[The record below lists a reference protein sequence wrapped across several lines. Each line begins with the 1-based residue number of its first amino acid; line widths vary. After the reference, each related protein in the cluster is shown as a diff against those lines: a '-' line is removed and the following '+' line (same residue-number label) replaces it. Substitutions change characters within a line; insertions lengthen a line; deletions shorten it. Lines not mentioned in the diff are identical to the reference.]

1 MLGGKRFGI
10 GELGQ
15 RRRPPSSPYIRTR
28 NEKGSVISQSNTT
41 SSATR
46 PEIALTS
53 NEAPGELLRDCGT
66 SVRAIEAAAAEL
78 ASAVRL
84 LGLPALEGREWYR
97 LLREKLVPQLG
108 ADAYLIV
115 AVVGGTNIGKSI
127 IFNHIAGRSLSASS
141 PLASGTR
148 NPVCVFPAGF
158 AQAHEL
164 SAIFPE
170 FDLRPWT
177 SANDA
182 LADSP
187 DDRIYWRA
195 VADTPD
201 NLLILDTPDI
211 DSDVQVNWRRADAI
225 RRVADVLIAVL
236 TQQKYN
242 DAAVKQ
248 YFRKAAEEGKLVL
261 VIFNQC
267 QLPDDD
273 PYWPLWLDTFC
284 RETGASPRLVYVAP
298 NDRRAA
304 EEGHLPFFEKPP
316 ISWKANGSPS
326 ASQSATPANLAH
338 DLSQLKFAEIKL
350 STLAGA
356 LEHLMS
362 NDSGLP
368 AFLREVESRSGA
380 FESAAKWLSSE
391 SVIKVRDWPTIAN
404 PLLVAEIRA
413 WWRQRQHGL
422 ARRVHEF
429 YDTVGRG
436 IVYPFRFAGDKLR
449 GPTVSPL
456 EQYRRNEWGAIL
468 SVIEEVYDRLN
479 WLSESA
485 SQLLKPFLERM
496 LAGRSRSQLL
506 EQLRVDHERV
516 DFGQELSLTVNS
528 EMRAFEEGSPE
539 LYRFYRQLTNV
550 SAAVRP
556 LTSVVLFT
564 LGWGPA
570 AHVLSPMLAPVV
582 DMGAHSLAPIVADF
596 ATGAAAAAG
605 GDAALASGANLLEA
619 RFRRL
624 QTAFTTGR
632 VDWLLTRLKDQIFG
646 AVPRDLQTAAE
657 VPRSEA
663 YRKLTEAAAQLQ
675 ARLAAVENK
684 LADDAGGRSSR

>member
-1 MLGGKRFGI
+1 
-10 GELGQ
+10 
-15 RRRPPSSPYIRTR
+15 
-28 NEKGSVISQSNTT
+28 VD
-41 SSATR
+41 
-46 PEIALTS
+46 AL
-53 NEAPGELLRDCGT
+53 PGELLRECGT
-66 SVRAIEAAAAEL
+66 SVRTIEAAATAL
-78 ASAVRL
+78 APAVAL
-84 LGLPALEGREWYR
+84 LGLPSLDEREWYR

-115 AVVGGTNIGKSI
+115 AVVGGTNIGKSV
-127 IFNHIAGRSLSASS
+127 IFNHIADSSLSASS

-148 NPVCVFPAGF
+148 NPVCVVPAGF
-158 AQAHEL
+158 AETHEL
-164 SAIFPE
+164 TAIFPE

-187 DDRIYWRA
+187 ENRIYWRA
-195 VADTPD
+195 VADTPP

-267 QLPDDD
+267 QLPDDE
-273 PYWPLWLDTFC
+273 PYWPLWLGTFC
-284 RETGASPRLVYVAP
+284 GETGISPQLVYVAP
-298 NDRRAA
+298 NDRRAV
-304 EEGHLPFFEKPP
+304 EQRRLPFSEKPRAA
-316 ISWKANGSPS
+316 WKTDGSAGTAIT
-326 ASQSATPANLAH
+326 ASSPANLAH

-350 STLAGA
+350 STLSGA

-368 AFLREVESRSGA
+368 AFLREVETRSGA

-391 SVIKVRDWPTIAN
+391 SVIKVRDWPSISN
-404 PLLVAEIRA
+404 PLLVGEIRA

-436 IVYPFRFAGDKLR
+436 IIYPFRLAGDQLR
-449 GPTVSPL
+449 GPTISPL
-456 EQYRRNEWGAIL
+456 EQYRKTEWGAIL
-468 SVIEEVYDRLN
+468 SVIEEVYERLN

-485 SQLLKPFLERM
+485 NQLLKPFLERM
-496 LAGRSRSQLL
+496 LAGKSRTQLL
-506 EQLRVDHERV
+506 EQLHADHERV
-516 DFGQELSLTVNS
+516 DFSQELSLTVSS

-539 LYRFYRQLTNV
+539 LYRFYRQLTNI

-605 GDAALASGANLLEA
+605 GDAALASGASLLEA

-624 QTAFTTGR
+624 QTAFTTRR
-632 VDWLLTRLKDQIFG
+632 VDWLLGRLKDQIFG
-646 AVPRDLQTAAE
+646 AVPRDLQTAAS
-657 VPRSEA
+657 VTRSEA
-663 YRKLTEAAAQLQ
+663 YRDLAQAADRLNQQL
-675 ARLAAVENK
+675 ANVMKHSPGPNA
-684 LADDAGGRSSR
+684 

>member
-1 MLGGKRFGI
+1 MN
-10 GELGQ
+10 
-15 RRRPPSSPYIRTR
+15 RRTSDESP
-28 NEKGSVISQSNTT
+28 GV
-41 SSATR
+41 
-46 PEIALTS
+46 
-53 NEAPGELLRDCGT
+53 LLRECGGI
-66 SVRAIEAAAAEL
+66 VREIEAAAADF
-78 ASAVRL
+78 ASSVRL
-84 LGLPALEGREWYR
+84 LGLAPLEDREWYR

-115 AVVGGTNIGKSI
+115 AVVGGTNIGKSV
-127 IFNHIAGRSLSASS
+127 IFNHIADSPLSAAS

-148 NPVCVFPAGF
+148 NPVCVVPAGF
-158 AQAHEL
+158 TESHDL
-164 SAIFPE
+164 TAIFPE
-170 FDLRPWT
+170 FELRPWT
-177 SANDA
+177 SASDA

-195 VADTPD
+195 VAETPP

-211 DSDVQVNWRRADAI
+211 DSDVQVNWRRADAV

-267 QLPDDD
+267 QLPEDD
-273 PYWPLWLDTFC
+273 PYWPLWLETFC
-284 RETGASPRLVYVAP
+284 RETGISPRLVYVAP

-304 EEGHLPFFEKPP
+304 EEGRLPFLEKPQ
-316 ISWKANGSPS
+316 SAWKANGSPS
-326 ASQSATPANLAH
+326 GATPSSPANLAR

-350 STLAGA
+350 NTLSGA

-362 NDSGLP
+362 HETGLP
-368 AFLREVESRSGA
+368 AFLREVESRTSA

-391 SVIKVRDWPTIAN
+391 SVIKVRDWPTVSN
-404 PLLVAEIRA
+404 QLLVAEIRA

-436 IVYPFRFAGDKLR
+436 MIYPFRLAGDRLR
-449 GPTVSPL
+449 GPAITPL

-468 SVIEEVYDRLN
+468 TVIEEVYDRLN

-485 SQLLKPFLERM
+485 SSLLKPFLEQM
-496 LAGRSRSQLL
+496 LAGKSRSQLL
-506 EQLRVDHERV
+506 EQLRADHERV
-516 DFGQELSLTVNS
+516 DFSRELSLTVNA

-556 LTSVVLFT
+556 LTSVVLFS

-570 AHVLSPMLAPVV
+570 AHVLSPVLAPVV

-605 GDAALASGANLLEA
+605 GDVALASGVNLLEA

-624 QTAFTTGR
+624 QTGFTTRR
-632 VDWLLTRLKDQIFG
+632 VDWLLSRLKDQVFG

-657 VPRSEA
+657 VTLSDAYQRMSEA
-663 YRKLTEAAAQLQ
+663 AIRLQQQLTAVARNLPDAKSQ
-675 ARLAAVENK
+675 APILRAPDRITPA
-684 LADDAGGRSSR
+684 

>member
-1 MLGGKRFGI
+1 LPAAPAAD
-10 GELGQ
+10 
-15 RRRPPSSPYIRTR
+15 RREPVTPSAEP
-28 NEKGSVISQSNTT
+28 
-41 SSATR
+41 
-46 PEIALTS
+46 
-53 NEAPGELLRDCGT
+53 LRECAA
-66 SVRAIEAAAAEL
+66 SVRAIEAAVAEL
-78 ASAVRL
+78 APAVKL
-84 LGLPALEGREWYR
+84 LGLPALESREWCR

-108 ADAYLIV
+108 ADAYLVV
-115 AVVGGTNIGKSI
+115 AVVGGTNIGKSV
-127 IFNHIAGRSLSASS
+127 IFNHIADSSLSASS

-148 NPVCVFPAGF
+148 NPVCVVPAGF
-158 AQAHEL
+158 ADTHEL
-164 SAIFPE
+164 PAIFPE
-170 FDLRPWT
+170 FDLKPWT
-177 SANDA
+177 SARDA
-182 LADSP
+182 LVDAP

-195 VADTPD
+195 VADTPP

-211 DSDVQVNWRRADAI
+211 DSDVQVNWRRADGI

-261 VIFNQC
+261 IIFNQC

-273 PYWPLWLDTFC
+273 PYWPLWLNTFC
-284 RETGASPRLVYVAP
+284 TETGVAPRLVYVAP

-304 EEGHLPFFEKPP
+304 EEGRLPFFEKPASP
-316 ISWKANGSPS
+316 TKATGYSKS
-326 ASQSATPANLAH
+326 ADASSAPANLAR

-356 LEHLMS
+356 LAHLMS
-362 NDSGLP
+362 NDAGLP
-368 AFLREVESRSGA
+368 AFLREVEARSGA

-391 SVIKVRDWPTIAN
+391 SVIKVRDWPSISN

-413 WWRQRQHGL
+413 WWRQRQHGM

-436 IVYPFRFAGDKLR
+436 IFLPLRLAGDKLR
-449 GPTVSPL
+449 GPTISPL

-468 SVIEEVYDRLN
+468 SVIEEVYERLN

-496 LAGRSRSQLL
+496 LAGTSRSQLL
-506 EQLRVDHERV
+506 EQLRADHERV
-516 DFGQELSLTVNS
+516 DFGQELALTVGM

-539 LYRFYRQLTNV
+539 LYNFYRQLTNV

-556 LTSVVLFT
+556 LTSVVLFS

-582 DMGAHSLAPIVADF
+582 DLGTHTLVPIVADF
-596 ATGAAAAAG
+596 ASGAAAAVG

-624 QTAFTTGR
+624 QTAFTTR
-632 VDWLLTRLKDQIFG
+632 RIDWLLTRLKDQVFG
-646 AVPRDLQTAAE
+646 AVPRDLQTAAA
-657 VPRSEA
+657 VTRSEP
-663 YRKLTEAAAQLQ
+663 YRKLAQAAARLDQQLGDI
-675 ARLAAVENK
+675 AK
-684 LADDAGGRSSR
+684 LSPDVAGGRSSR

>member
-1 MLGGKRFGI
+1 VSAPRFAHRDFGI
-10 GELGQ
+10 
-15 RRRPPSSPYIRTR
+15 RRLSQKVSAINPSSTIA
-28 NEKGSVISQSNTT
+28 
-41 SSATR
+41 SAIVAADR
-46 PEIALTS
+46 SDADG
-53 NEAPGELLRDCGT
+53 APGGRLRECGT
-66 SVRAIEAAAAEL
+66 TVAAIEMALAEL
-78 ASAVRL
+78 MPDIER

-97 LLREKLVPQLG
+97 LLHDKLVPQLG

-115 AVVGGTNIGKSI
+115 AVVGGTNIGKSV
-127 IFNHIAGRSLSASS
+127 IFNHIAKSPLSASS

-148 NPVCVFPAGF
+148 NPVCVLPTGF
-158 AQAHEL
+158 TDAHQL
-164 SAIFPE
+164 PAIFPE
-170 FDLRPWT
+170 FDLQPWT

-182 LADSP
+182 LAETP
-187 DDRIYWRA
+187 DDRVYWRT
-195 VADTPD
+195 VAGTPP

-211 DSDVQVNWRRADAI
+211 DSDVQINWKRADGI

-261 VIFNQC
+261 IVFNQC

-284 RETGASPRLVYVAP
+284 RETGVAPRLVYVAP

-304 EEGHLPFFEKPP
+304 EEGRLPFFEKPAT
-316 ISWKANGSPS
+316 SWRTAGS
-326 ASQSATPANLAH
+326 ASATDVSSRPSNLAH

-356 LEHLMS
+356 LGHLMS
-362 NDSGLP
+362 NESGLP
-368 AFLREVESRSGA
+368 AFLREVETRSAA

-391 SVIKVRDWPTIAN
+391 SVIKVRDWPSVSN
-404 PLLVAEIRA
+404 PMLVSEIRA
-413 WWRQRQHGL
+413 WWRQRQHGM

-429 YDTVGRG
+429 YDTIGRG
-436 IVYPFRFAGDKLR
+436 IVLPFRIAGDKLR

-468 SVIEEVYDRLN
+468 TVIEEVYDRLN

-485 SQLLKPFLERM
+485 SPLLKPFLERI
-496 LAGRSRSQLL
+496 LAGKSRSQLL
-506 EQLRVDHERV
+506 EQLRADHERV
-516 DFGQELSLTVNS
+516 DFGQELSITVNS

-582 DMGAHSLAPIVADF
+582 DMGAHSLVPIVADF
-596 ATGAAAAAG
+596 ATGAAAAVG
-605 GDAALASGANLLEA
+605 GDAALASGANLLES

-624 QTAFTTGR
+624 QTAFTTRR
-632 VDWLLTRLKDQIFG
+632 VDWLLTRLKDQVFG
-646 AVPRDLQTAAE
+646 AVPRDLQLAGE
-657 VPRSEA
+657 VTRQEP
-663 YRKLTEAAAQLQ
+663 YQKLAQAAA
-675 ARLAAVENK
+675 RLDQQ
-684 LADDAGGRSSR
+684 LADVAQRSPDRTGGRSSC